1 MFVRIKSTPNSPRK
15 SVQIVESF
23 RDGHKVRQKI
33 LRHVGIAMDD
43 DELIKLKELG
53 EYIKSKLGVRT
64 PSQSIFSRTSDPTSL
79 RK

>member
-1 MFVRIKSTPNSPRK
+1 M
-15 SVQIVESF
+15 QIVESF

-53 EYIKSKLGVRT
+53 EYIKSKLE
-64 PSQSIFSRTSDPTSL
+64 SEHQASLFSSPN
-79 RK
+79 K